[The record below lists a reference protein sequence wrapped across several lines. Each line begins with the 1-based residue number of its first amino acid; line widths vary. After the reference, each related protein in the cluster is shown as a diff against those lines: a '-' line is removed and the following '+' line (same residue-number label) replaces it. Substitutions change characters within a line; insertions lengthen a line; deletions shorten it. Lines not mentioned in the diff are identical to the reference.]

1 VKDAKGSYNRLEE
14 QKQEI
19 LRPLTESD
27 ERTWAMLAH
36 LSVLLNLVT
45 GFLGVVAPLVI
56 YLVYKDRSRY
66 VAFHSMQAFVFQLV
80 WWVGGGALVG
90 FAWVVTGLLSA
101 ILIGLLCIPVA
112 LIITALPLAALVYG
126 VIGGIKCNQGEDFRY
141 WLIGDWLAR
150 NFNLV

>member
-1 VKDAKGSYNRLEE
+1 MTNDIPSEPTVSPGPGGGG
-14 QKQEI
+14 
-19 LRPLTESD
+19 PLSPSD

-141 WLIGDWLAR
+141 WLIGDWLTR